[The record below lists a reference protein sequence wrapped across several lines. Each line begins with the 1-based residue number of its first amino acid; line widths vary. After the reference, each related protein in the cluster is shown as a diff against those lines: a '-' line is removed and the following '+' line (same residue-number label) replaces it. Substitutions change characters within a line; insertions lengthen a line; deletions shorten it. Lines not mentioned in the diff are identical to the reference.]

1 VVTANLAARGR
12 RNAAVFAGSVAVV
25 GLLMLYPTSTDKS
38 TAHRTPGQPLAPVG
52 VVSGPPAT
60 PKSSRSTTSPAPSP
74 SANPAVV
81 VVNGSSIGTPYGPIQ
96 IQVTIQ
102 AQRITKTTVLDYP
115 QDGGRSQEIN
125 DQALPVL
132 GSETLSAQSAK
143 IDTVSGATYT
153 SDGYRQSLQA
163 ALDAAHFNGSTS

>member
-1 VVTANLAARGR
+1 
-12 RNAAVFAGSVAVV
+12 
-25 GLLMLYPTSTDKS
+25 
-38 TAHRTPGQPLAPVG
+38 
-52 VVSGPPAT
+52 
-60 PKSSRSTTSPAPSP
+60 
-74 SANPAVV
+74 VV